1 MNARENFKKNG
12 KREKTTYKLVLR
24 EKYKVT

>member
-1 MNARENFKKNG
+1 MNTRENFKKLG

-24 EKYKVT
+24 AIYKVT

>member
-1 MNARENFKKNG
+1 MNARENLTKLG